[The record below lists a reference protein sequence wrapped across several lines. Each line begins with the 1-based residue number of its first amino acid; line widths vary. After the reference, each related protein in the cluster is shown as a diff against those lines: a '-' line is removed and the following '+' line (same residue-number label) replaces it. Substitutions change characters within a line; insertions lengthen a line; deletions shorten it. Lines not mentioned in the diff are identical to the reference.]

1 MTGTGDGAGEPAV
14 PLKTWIAVGGAL
26 IGAFMA
32 VLNIQITN
40 ASLPY
45 IEGGIGTGGVY
56 GTWVSTAYLIGEI
69 IVIPMTD
76 FLSRVFSLRRYLL
89 VNTAL
94 FLLFSALC
102 GQASSLGEMILL
114 RGLQGFSGGV
124 LIPLA
129 FTIVVSMLPPSKQ
142 PIGLAGFAVSATFAP
157 AIGPTVGGYFT
168 ENYGWPY
175 SFYVNLVPGA
185 VMLAALWYALPRSP
199 MRLGLLAKGDWRGIA
214 LMAVGL
220 AAFQTVLDDGNVFD
234 WFGSPFIVKLSL
246 LAAAALGAFI
256 VLEFITPEPLVNL
269 RLLGRRNFG
278 FGTLGNFLLGFALY
292 GSAYLLPEYLLA
304 SQGYNS
310 EQVGE
315 VLAWTG
321 LPQLLVIPL
330 LPLLMKR
337 IDARLLVATGLVI
350 FAVSCFMNLEL
361 DQNYAAP
368 QLLWPNVVRAMG
380 QAIVLTPLS
389 AIAMLGIS
397 REEAGA
403 ASGLFNMMRNLG
415 GAIGTAAIETFFT
428 KREQYHSFIINQ
440 HVSLV
445 EPATRNRL
453 AELQQYFMAHGVP
466 RPGGGAASGDH
477 RGRRQHPRRGDD
489 HGLCRQLRFAR
500 GRPVG
505 RGPVGCDAQ
514 KGRRFRRRRTLSE
527 AARPLLPSEPF
538 DRQVE
543 DIAEAALGADDAG
556 RVRSA
561 LQLAPQ
567 PQDLHIDAPVEDI
580 LMHAGGLQQVFAAE
594 RPLGRFEKG
603 QQHGV
608 FALGQDDGRA
618 LGIAQAARGSIE
630 HPAAEAATA
639 PLRIDRYL
647 HGWRRALPAP
657 KHGPD
662 ARQQLAK
669 TEGLGQVV
677 VGAKLEPDHPV
688 DLVISMTGGDDHGD
702 VGMRADLPQQVE
714 PIFLAETQIEDHKA
728 RFVVGDLARH
738 LLPPG
743 GRDGVDVVFL
753 EIAED
758 RLSQPGIVVDD
769 QNAGGLPDLLVH
781 G

>member
-1 MTGTGDGAGEPAV
+1 MTGTGDGAGEPPV

-269 RLLGRRNFG
+269 RLLSRRNFG

-361 DQNYAAP
+361 DKNYAAP

-466 RPGGGAASGDH
+466 DPAGALHRAIIAVGDSIRAEATIMGYADSFALLGVVLLVAALSVAMLKKGAVSGGGGH
-477 RGRRQHPRRGDD
+477 
-489 HGLCRQLRFAR
+489 
-500 GRPVG
+500 
-505 RGPVGCDAQ
+505 
-514 KGRRFRRRRTLSE
+514 
-527 AARPLLPSEPF
+527 
-538 DRQVE
+538 
-543 DIAEAALGADDAG
+543 
-556 RVRSA
+556 
-561 LQLAPQ
+561 
-567 PQDLHIDAPVEDI
+567 
-580 LMHAGGLQQVFAAE
+580 
-594 RPLGRFEKG
+594 
-603 QQHGV
+603 
-608 FALGQDDGRA
+608 
-618 LGIAQAARGSIE
+618 
-630 HPAAEAATA
+630 
-639 PLRIDRYL
+639 
-647 HGWRRALPAP
+647 
-657 KHGPD
+657 
-662 ARQQLAK
+662 
-669 TEGLGQVV
+669 
-677 VGAKLEPDHPV
+677 
-688 DLVISMTGGDDHGD
+688 
-702 VGMRADLPQQVE
+702 
-714 PIFLAETQIEDHKA
+714 
-728 RFVVGDLARH
+728 
-738 LLPPG
+738 
-743 GRDGVDVVFL
+743 
-753 EIAED
+753 
-758 RLSQPGIVVDD
+758 
-769 QNAGGLPDLLVH
+769 
-781 G
+781 